1 MFNRVYFRIMI
12 KPYDNQ
18 DQQMRERERW
28 GLMKA
33 DYKFWQDI
41 YPITIVQ
48 DRYGG
53 TYSGAA
59 FLCFGCEF
67 YEIPEEVN
75 GDDIESI
82 TFWDITNLKTY
93 HADLHIGK
101 GETPDAALRDYV
113 EKYYNT

>member
-1 MFNRVYFRIMI
+1 MI

-18 DQQMRERERW
+18 DQQMREREKW
-28 GLMKA
+28 ELMKA

-59 FLCFGCEF
+59 FLCFGCEY
-67 YEIPEEVN
+67 YEIPQEVN
-75 GDDIESI
+75 GDDIEAM
-82 TFWDITNLKTY
+82 TFWDNTNLRTC
-93 HADLHIGK
+93 HADLRIGK
-101 GETPDAALRDYV
+101 GNTPDDALRDYA
-113 EKYYNT
+113 EKYYKLTNK